1 MAKKKRTVRAR
12 SFLGGLG
19 GIAKPAMSG
28 AAWGI
33 GQPLVGKL
41 LSYVNVGAPTDMH
54 YLAAS
59 ALGKMFFRNKWV
71 GLIMD
76 GGITVSTYNIT
87 KGYTSGLFGN
97 GTTTNSSVGAQT
109 YVIG

>member
-1 MAKKKRTVRAR
+1 
-12 SFLGGLG
+12 
-19 GIAKPAMSG
+19 
-28 AAWGI
+28 
-33 GQPLVGKL
+33 
-41 LSYVNVGAPTDMH
+41 MH